1 MDCLKKRCTGH
12 WNDDGGNPSV
22 YSSVMQPILPTWD
35 ICQPKQF
42 FLFFVIMHVH
52 LTFAMTDFNCTS
64 FAITFFFR
72 HSLEHFKFWMFINDQ
87 FSDMIYTEHTVLV
100 YISKTLCH
108 KPLWQLK
115 LHLTTRQHLCH
126 RLAGSCY
133 KLFVHNQHLYSACNL
148 TAICAHIAPIEYI
161 LGKETRM
168 YDKIFWFWG
177 VQIWMMLMI
186 FGESPP
192 RLE

>member
-1 MDCLKKRCTGH
+1 MFKKKGVLDTETMMEEIHQFTLQSC
-12 WNDDGGNPSV
+12 N
-22 YSSVMQPILPTWD
+22 
-35 ICQPKQF
+35 QF
-42 FLFFVIMHVH
+42 FQPEIFVNQSNFFFSLSLCMYTWRSHWRI
-52 LTFAMTDFNCTS
+52 LTVRVS
-64 FAITFFFR
+64 QLLFFFR

-126 RLAGSCY
+126 WLAGSCY

-161 LGKETRM
+161 LSKETRM